1 MAMGNRIYRSLTDQ
15 QLTAMLLNG
24 NEVAYTEIFERYN
37 KLLIKHAYHLLQSS
51 DEAGDLVQDVFLV
64 LWQKRDRLIFKSSLS
79 SYLYISV
86 RNRVFDLLSHQKVV
100 ARYAE
105 AIGNFM
111 EQGNSIS
118 DANLRERE
126 LAEIIEKEIAA
137 LPKKMREVFLLSR
150 REELSYKEIGEHL
163 NISDQTAKLQVH
175 NAIKILKSKISS
187 YLHVL
192 WML

>member
-1 MAMGNRIYRSLTDQ
+1 MGNRIYSSLTDQ

-64 LWQKRDRLIFKSSLS
+64 LWQKRDQLIFKSSLS

-175 NAIKILKSKISS
+175 NAIKILKLKISS